1 MKAKVLV
8 IGGAEVQSGKKD
20 LFSDISILERFVS
33 ETRVKKRSRIE
44 ILTSASSV
52 PEEMGRDYIKAFHKL
67 GADNCGFLNV
77 ENRSQADDSA
87 ILKRLKDCDA
97 LLATGGDQL
106 ALTSQ

>member
-1 MKAKVLV
+1 M
-8 IGGAEVQSGKKD
+8 
-20 LFSDISILERFVS
+20 ERFVS

-77 ENRSQADDSA
+77 
-87 ILKRLKDCDA
+87 
-97 LLATGGDQL
+97 
-106 ALTSQ
+106 